1 MENLLASWKAG
12 IGAILYST
20 LVGSVG
26 IGARLL
32 VEEDLEDDLLVLL
45 LLRLVC
51 EDVETLEEVLT
62 AEFVEDFVE
71 DFAEVAELVFL
82 LVDDSMVE
90 DFAVMLVDEALIED
104 FEEDFA
110 DVLVLNFLLVEET
123 LVEDFE
129 DDLAANWAE
138 ILEATLAETLA
149 DTFAEILAATWAETL
164 EDTLEETLEEILVET
179 ALPQTV
185 FWLTTAA
192 DTVEPVARARR
203 RVGPMIYILIVLSQI
218 RVEWTGRRRLQA
230 YGPYLLCYIV
240 LTKTPELNSVVNDTP
255 SHLYRQRSALMRV
268 DSWKLQVNQH
278 HRSARHVK
286 KTSLR

>member
-82 LVDDSMVE
+82 LV
-90 DFAVMLVDEALIED
+90 
-104 FEEDFA
+104 
-110 DVLVLNFLLVEET
+110 EET

-129 DDLAANWAE
+129 DDLAAN
-138 ILEATLAETLA
+138 
-149 DTFAEILAATWAETL
+149 
-164 EDTLEETLEEILVET
+164 
-179 ALPQTV
+179 
-185 FWLTTAA
+185 
-192 DTVEPVARARR
+192 
-203 RVGPMIYILIVLSQI
+203 
-218 RVEWTGRRRLQA
+218 
-230 YGPYLLCYIV
+230 
-240 LTKTPELNSVVNDTP
+240 
-255 SHLYRQRSALMRV
+255 
-268 DSWKLQVNQH
+268 
-278 HRSARHVK
+278 
-286 KTSLR
+286 

>member
-32 VEEDLEDDLLVLL
+32 VEEDLEDKLLVLL
-45 LLRLVC
+45 LLGLVC

-71 DFAEVAELVFL
+71 DFAEVAELIFL
-82 LVDDSMVE
+82 LVDDSIVD

-129 DDLAANWAE
+129 DDLAAN
-138 ILEATLAETLA
+138 
-149 DTFAEILAATWAETL
+149 
-164 EDTLEETLEEILVET
+164 
-179 ALPQTV
+179 
-185 FWLTTAA
+185 
-192 DTVEPVARARR
+192 
-203 RVGPMIYILIVLSQI
+203 
-218 RVEWTGRRRLQA
+218 
-230 YGPYLLCYIV
+230 
-240 LTKTPELNSVVNDTP
+240 
-255 SHLYRQRSALMRV
+255 
-268 DSWKLQVNQH
+268 
-278 HRSARHVK
+278 
-286 KTSLR
+286 